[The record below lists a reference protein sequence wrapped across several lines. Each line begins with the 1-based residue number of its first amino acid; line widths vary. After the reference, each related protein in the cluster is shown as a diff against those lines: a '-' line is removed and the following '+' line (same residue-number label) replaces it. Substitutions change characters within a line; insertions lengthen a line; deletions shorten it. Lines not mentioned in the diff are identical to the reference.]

1 MQQACAHLIVK
12 GIVQGV
18 FFRAFTRDVAS
29 RLGLR
34 GWVKNLPSGSVEAMF
49 EGDKEE
55 IEQAIKQCSIGPPG
69 SRVDDVEV
77 QWKEYEGNLKD
88 FQVRYH

>member
-1 MQQACAHLIVK
+1 MQTRAHLIIK

-18 FFRAFTRDVAS
+18 FFRAFTRDVAN
-29 RLGLR
+29 RLALR
-34 GWVKNLPSGSVEAMF
+34 GWVKNLPGGSVEAMF

-55 IEQAIKQCSIGPPG
+55 IEQAIKQCSLGPPG

-77 QWKEYEGNLKD
+77 EWIEYQGDLKD
-88 FQVRYH
+88 FQVRYY

>member
-1 MQQACAHLIVK
+1 MQARAHLIIK

-18 FFRAFTRDVAS
+18 FFRAFTRDVAN
-29 RLGLR
+29 RLGLK
-34 GWVKNLPSGSVEAMF
+34 GWVKNLPGGSVEAMF

-55 IEQAIKQCSIGPPG
+55 IEQAIKQCSLGPPG

-77 QWKEYEGNLKD
+77 EWIEYQGELKD
-88 FQVRYH
+88 FQVKYY